1 MTIGAISHSE
11 RHPTC
16 RYLKSAIPRPRLVIT
31 PEVMNGMTALSHTLL
46 RERRLLELLTY
57 RLETQHHL
65 LSSGRARFISLAARE
80 IEEVLDEI
88 GHTELERAVQ
98 VSDIAERLG
107 LPDEPSLEQIVERA
121 PQPWKE
127 ILAEHRHA
135 LRAAT
140 DEIDRL
146 TSGNRALLE
155 AAYLASAASVA
166 AAEGALT

>member
-1 MTIGAISHSE
+1 MTIRVKSRSE

-16 RYLKSAIPRPRLVIT
+16 RYLKGEPRWPRAVIT

-65 LSSGRARFISLAARE
+65 LASGQPRFISIAARE
-80 IEEVLDEI
+80 IEDVLDEL

-98 VSDIAERLG
+98 VSGIAERLG
-107 LPDEPSLEQIVERA
+107 LHDEPSLTEIVDQA
-121 PQPWKE
+121 PEPWRE
-127 ILAEHRHA
+127 ILAEHRDA
-135 LRAAT
+135 LRVAA
-140 DEIDRL
+140 DEVDRL
-146 TSGNRALLE
+146 TLENRSLLE

-166 AAEGALT
+166 SAEGGF

>member
-16 RYLKSAIPRPRLVIT
+16 RYLKSELRRPRPVST

-65 LSSGRARFISLAARE
+65 LASGRPRFISLAARE
-80 IEEVLDEI
+80 IEDVLDEL

-98 VSDIAERLG
+98 VSGLAERLG
-107 LPDEPSLEQIVERA
+107 LPDEPSLSEIVDQA
-121 PQPWKE
+121 PPPWRD
-127 ILAEHRHA
+127 ILAEHRDA
-135 LRAAT
+135 LRTAA
-140 DEIDRL
+140 EEVDRL
-146 TSGNRALLE
+146 TSANRSLLE
-155 AAYLASAASVA
+155 AAYLASAALVA
-166 AAEGALT
+166 SAEGTS